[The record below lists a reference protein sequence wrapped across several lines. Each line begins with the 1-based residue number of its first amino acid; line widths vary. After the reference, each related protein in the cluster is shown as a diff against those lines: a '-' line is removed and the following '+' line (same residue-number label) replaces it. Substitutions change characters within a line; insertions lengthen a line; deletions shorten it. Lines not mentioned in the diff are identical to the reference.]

1 MNTPDEFGHLDTSTL
16 TALIFELAGQLH
28 VERTARL
35 ALQGAL
41 LAQGLLTDREIEDIG
56 EDASFK
62 RRTSE
67 AADHAVRR
75 LLRTLLE
82 SCDERVP
89 LRAESPKCSPGE
101 SA

>member
-1 MNTPDEFGHLDTSTL
+1 MNTAVEFGHLDASIL
-16 TALIFELAGQLH
+16 AALIFELAAQLH

-35 ALQGAL
+35 ALQSAL
-41 LAQGLLTDREIEDIG
+41 LAQGLLTDREIESIG
-56 EDASFK
+56 EDARFK

-67 AADHAVRR
+67 AADRAVRR

-82 SCDERVP
+82 SRDERVP
-89 LRAESPKCSPGE
+89 LRAESPKCSPGD

>member
-1 MNTPDEFGHLDTSTL
+1 MNTPIEFGHLDTSAL
-16 TALIFELAGQLH
+16 TALLFELAAELH

-35 ALQGAL
+35 ALQSAL
-41 LAQGLLTDREIEDIG
+41 IAQGLLSNQQLESIG
-56 EDASFK
+56 ADVHFK
-62 RRTSE
+62 RRASE

-82 SCDERVP
+82 SCDERAP
-89 LRAESPKCSPGE
+89 LRTESPKCSPGD

>member
-1 MNTPDEFGHLDTSTL
+1 MNNPVEFGHLNASTL
-16 TALIFELAGQLH
+16 TALIFELAAQLH

-35 ALQGAL
+35 ALQSAL
-41 LAQGLLTDREIEDIG
+41 LAQGLLTDREIESIG
-56 EDASFK
+56 EDARFK

-67 AADHAVRR
+67 AADQAVRR

-82 SCDERVP
+82 SCDERAP

-101 SA
+101 PA